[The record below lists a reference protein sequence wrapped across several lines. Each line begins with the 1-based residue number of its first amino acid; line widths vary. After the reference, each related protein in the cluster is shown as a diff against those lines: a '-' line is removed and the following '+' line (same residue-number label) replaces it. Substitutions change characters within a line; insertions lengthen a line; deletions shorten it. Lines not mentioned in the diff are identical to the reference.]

1 MENQNLIIALSLVA
15 LITGTALLVNWAA
28 NRTIPGLL
36 KIAAGSIITCVGILL
51 MSMQGTISPL
61 ISIIIANA
69 LLLGGRIPT
78 LMGIATFWN
87 QEKTKL
93 PLFTGAWLVLTL
105 VGFVYFTLVDESTL
119 WRMRIYTI
127 MMVIFD
133 ICNVFILTRG
143 IRIERKL
150 RPAISISASYGA
162 YLLVTLFS
170 FNAVA
175 EFTLMFLRSGTPL
188 GTDDPG
194 TSILLIGSIVTLTVF
209 TFAIVIMTMEE
220 MAAEHHENSIYD
232 PITTVLNKRTL
243 VEVGNRVLG
252 VALRYTKP
260 VSLLT
265 IEVTNL
271 NEVIDA
277 YGIKVGNELLRH
289 FALMASDRRRN
300 EDVLAR
306 SGPKT
311 FHMLLPGVD
320 EIGSQ
325 IVLKKIK
332 DSLGSEEY
340 VYRGN
345 IIKVQVAIAIITKR
359 EEELHLQQML
369 QEGDVELLRVKTAT
383 LALS

>member
-1 MENQNLIIALSLVA
+1 MENQNLIIALT
-15 LITGTALLVNWAA
+15 LIAFIAGIALLVNWAA

-36 KIAAGSIITCVGILL
+36 KIAIGFIIISVGILL
-51 MSMQGTISPL
+51 VSMQSSISPL
-61 ISIIIANA
+61 ISITLANA
-69 LLLGGRIPT
+69 LMLGGRIPV

-87 QEKTKL
+87 QEQTKL
-93 PLFTGAWLVLTL
+93 PLITGALLVLGIIGL
-105 VGFVYFTLVDESTL
+105 IYFTTVVESII

-127 MMVIFD
+127 LMAIFD
-133 ICNVFILTRG
+133 ICTAFLLIRG

-162 YLLVTLFS
+162 YLLITLFS
-170 FNAVA
+170 FNAIT
-175 EFTLMFLRSGTPL
+175 EFSLMFLRSDTPVL
-188 GTDDPG
+188 AEDPA
-194 TSILLIGSIVTLTVF
+194 TTLLLLGSIVTLTVF
-209 TFAIVIMTMEE
+209 AFGVIIMTMEE

-232 PITTVLNKRTL
+232 PITTVLNQRTL
-243 VEVGNRVLG
+243 IEVGNRVLG

-271 NEVIDA
+271 DEVIDA
-277 YGIKVGNELLRH
+277 HGIRVGNELLRH

-311 FHMLLPGVD
+311 FHMLLAGVD

-325 IVLKKIK
+325 TVLKKIQ
-332 DSLGSEEY
+332 DSLGSEEF
-340 VYRGN
+340 VYRGH
-345 IIKVQVAIAIITKR
+345 IIKVKVSIAIITKR

-369 QEGDVELLRVKTAT
+369 QESDVELLRVKSAT
-383 LALS
+383 QAFS

>member
-36 KIAAGSIITCVGILL
+36 KIAAGSIITSVGILL

-162 YLLVTLFS
+162 YLLVTL
-170 FNAVA
+170 
-175 EFTLMFLRSGTPL
+175 
-188 GTDDPG
+188 
-194 TSILLIGSIVTLTVF
+194 
-209 TFAIVIMTMEE
+209 
-220 MAAEHHENSIYD
+220 
-232 PITTVLNKRTL
+232 
-243 VEVGNRVLG
+243 
-252 VALRYTKP
+252 
-260 VSLLT
+260 
-265 IEVTNL
+265 
-271 NEVIDA
+271 
-277 YGIKVGNELLRH
+277 
-289 FALMASDRRRN
+289 
-300 EDVLAR
+300 
-306 SGPKT
+306 
-311 FHMLLPGVD
+311 
-320 EIGSQ
+320 
-325 IVLKKIK
+325 
-332 DSLGSEEY
+332 
-340 VYRGN
+340 
-345 IIKVQVAIAIITKR
+345 
-359 EEELHLQQML
+359 
-369 QEGDVELLRVKTAT
+369 
-383 LALS
+383 